1 MNQTYLF
8 KIINYKLRIKRN
20 NSSQKGIK
28 IKIQVQITKSSNK
41 KQKLHKTHKLKKMK
55 QQIYSKRKKIK
66 QK

>member
-8 KIINYKLRIKRN
+8 QIINYKLRIKRN
-20 NSSQKGIK
+20 NSSQKE

-66 QK
+66 RK